1 MLNSYHFPPGSGLVS
16 WLVMAAGALM
26 AMHVVGVNIQP
37 LLTVG
42 GVSGVVVALAAQSV
56 MANMVSGANLVRNR
70 KYEHKSSRNNIE
82 NSNREIRI
90 SVVLTAQS
98 VMPNMVSG
106 ANLASDMKSWKVR
119 SRGQGQE
126 GIGLRVAARTF
137 FP

>member
-1 MLNSYHFPPGSGLVS
+1 VLNSYHFPPGSGLVS

-70 KYEHKSSRNNIE
+70 KYAHKSSRNN
-82 NSNREIRI
+82 NR
-90 SVVLTAQS
+90 
-98 VMPNMVSG
+98 
-106 ANLASDMKSWKVR
+106 KFK
-119 SRGQGQE
+119 
-126 GIGLRVAARTF
+126 
-137 FP
+137 